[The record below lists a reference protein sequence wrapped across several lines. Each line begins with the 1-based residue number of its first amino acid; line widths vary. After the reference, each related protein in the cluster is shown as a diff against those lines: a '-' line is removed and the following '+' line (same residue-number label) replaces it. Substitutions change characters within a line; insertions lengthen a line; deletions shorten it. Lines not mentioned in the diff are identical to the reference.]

1 MKARH
6 RRLIFIAMG
15 VIGLTVA
22 VLFLANALRSNL
34 VFFLTPTEALA
45 GEKAQP
51 EGRQFRLGGMVQAG
65 SVKKTPGGLKV
76 KFVVTDNSHSLP
88 VHFEGILPDLFREGQ
103 GVVAEGMLRDKQFYA
118 SKVLAKHDEK
128 YMPPEVANAMKGGS
142 YKMPSR
148 P

>member
-22 VLFLANALRSNL
+22 VLFVMNALRSNL

-51 EGRQFRLGGMVQAG
+51 EGRQFRLGGMVQNG
-65 SVKKTPGGLKV
+65 SVKKTAGGLKV
-76 KFVVTDNSHSLP
+76 TFMVTDNSHSIP

-128 YMPPEVANAMKGGS
+128 YMPPEAANAMKGGS
-142 YKMPSR
+142 YKP
-148 P
+148 PVKP

>member
-6 RRLIFIAMG
+6 RRLILIAVG
-15 VIGLTVA
+15 VIGLIVA
-22 VLFLANALRSNL
+22 VLFLMNALRSNL

-51 EGRQFRLGGMVQAG
+51 EGRQFRLGGMVQTG

-76 KFVVTDNSHSLP
+76 AFMVTDNSHSIP

-103 GVVAEGMLRDKQFYA
+103 GVVAEGVLRDKQFYA

-128 YMPPEVANAMKGGS
+128 YMPPEAANAMKGGS
-142 YKMPSR
+142 YPMSSK
-148 P
+148 

>member
-6 RRLIFIAMG
+6 RRLIFIALG
-15 VIGLTVA
+15 VIGLIVA
-22 VLFLANALRSNL
+22 VLFLMNALRSNL

-51 EGRQFRLGGMVQAG
+51 EGRQFRLGGMVQTG

-76 KFVVTDNSHSLP
+76 AFMVTDNSHSIP

-103 GVVAEGMLRDKQFYA
+103 GVVAEGVLRDRQFYA

-128 YMPPEVANAMKGGS
+128 YMPPEAANAMKGGS
-142 YKMPSR
+142 YKP
-148 P
+148 PVKP

>member
-6 RRLIFIAMG
+6 RRLIFIAVG
-15 VIGLTVA
+15 VIGLAVA
-22 VLFLANALRSNL
+22 VLFLMNALRSNL

-45 GEKAQP
+45 GEKAPP
-51 EGRQFRLGGMVQAG
+51 EGRQFRLGGMVQNG

-76 KFVVTDNSHSLP
+76 TFRVTDNSHSIP

-103 GVVAEGMLRDKQFYA
+103 GVVAEGVLRDKQFYA

-128 YMPPEVANAMKGGS
+128 YMPPEAANAMKGGS
-142 YKMPSR
+142 YQMPAR

>member
-6 RRLIFIAMG
+6 RRLIFIAVG
-15 VIGLTVA
+15 VIGLVVA
-22 VLFLANALRSNL
+22 VLFLMNALRSNL

-51 EGRQFRLGGMVQAG
+51 EGRQFRLGGMVQNG

-76 KFVVTDNSHSLP
+76 AFIVTDHQHSLP

-103 GVVAEGMLRDKQFYA
+103 GVVAEGVLRDKQFYA

-128 YMPPEVANAMKGGS
+128 YMPPEAANAMKGGS
-142 YKMPSR
+142 YKP
-148 P
+148 PAKP

>member
-6 RRLIFIAMG
+6 RRLIFIAIG
-15 VIGLTVA
+15 VIGLVVA
-22 VLFLANALRSNL
+22 VLFVMNALRSNL
-34 VFFLTPTEALA
+34 VYFLTPTEALA

-51 EGRQFRLGGMVQAG
+51 EGRQFRLGGMVAKG

-76 KFVVTDNSHSLP
+76 VFKVTDFKHTIP

-103 GVVAEGMLRDKQFYA
+103 GIVAEGVLRHKQFYA

-128 YMPPEVANAMKGGS
+128 YMPPEAANAMKGSS
-142 YKMPSR
+142 YKAPVK